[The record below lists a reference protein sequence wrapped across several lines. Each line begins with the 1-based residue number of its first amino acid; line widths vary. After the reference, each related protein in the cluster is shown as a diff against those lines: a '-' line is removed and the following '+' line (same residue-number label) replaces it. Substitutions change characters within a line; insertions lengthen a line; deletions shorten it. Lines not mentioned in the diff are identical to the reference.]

1 MLVGVCGDG
10 GEYVNSLLRKE
21 VLTMA
26 RAISKDFLNDLKNGK
41 LSSLLKRVLADD
53 TLDLELRGKCINI
66 YYRGGS
72 LFRITEK
79 GSRTYEIFFDLNYC
93 DTEAWRNTGII
104 VICNPTIQ
112 QAVKDIPYYKQA
124 MDMWLHKNPKYER
137 ECQQLLV
144 RENNNQGDISKSTD
158 YYILDIEYTDDSDR
172 SKSRFDIVALKWES
186 KSWIRKD
193 NGKCSVVLMEM
204 KYGDNALDGAAG
216 IEKHLEDFKNFFAKP
231 VYELKEIYKDWEK
244 VFKQKCELGLVD
256 GLQEKQYD
264 VKIKFNEPEN
274 ELENKPEVALIFAN
288 HDPDKTKLGDVL
300 SKINCNNYKF
310 NILIANA
317 SNVGYGLYVDKMR
330 DVTEYQA

>member
-1 MLVGVCGDG
+1 
-10 GEYVNSLLRKE
+10 
-21 VLTMA
+21 MA

-41 LSSLLKRVLADD
+41 LSSLLERVLADD
-53 TLDLELRGKCINI
+53 TLDLELRGDSVGI
-66 YYRGGS
+66 YYRGGR

-79 GSRTYEIFFDLNYC
+79 GSGTYEIYFDLNYC
-93 DTEAWRNTGII
+93 KTEAWSNTGII
-104 VICNPTIQ
+104 VICNPTVE
-112 QAVKDIPYYKQA
+112 QAVKNIPYYKQA

-137 ECQQLLV
+137 EFQQLLV

-158 YYILDIEYTDDSDR
+158 YYILDIEYTDDNDR
-172 SKSRFDIVALKWES
+172 NKSRFDIVALKWES

-204 KYGDNALDGAAG
+204 KYGDKALDGTAG

-231 VYELKEIYKDWEK
+231 VDELKEIYRDWEK
-244 VFKQKCELGLVD
+244 VFKQKCELGLVE

-274 ELENKPEVALIFAN
+274 EPEVALIFAN

-300 SKINCNNYKF
+300 SKITCTKYKF
-310 NILIANA
+310 KILIAHA

>member
-1 MLVGVCGDG
+1 
-10 GEYVNSLLRKE
+10 
-21 VLTMA
+21 MA
-26 RAISKDFLNDLKNGK
+26 RAISKDFLDDLLTGELKP
-41 LSSLLKRVLADD
+41 LLDMVHIDD

-231 VYELKEIYKDWEK
+231 VDELKEIYKDWEK

-264 VKIKFNEPEN
+264 VTIEFNEPEN
-274 ELENKPEVALIFAN
+274 KLEVALIFAN

-300 SKINCNNYKF
+300 SKIACNHYTFK
-310 NILIANA
+310 ILIANA

-330 DVTEYQA
+330 DITEYKA

>member
-1 MLVGVCGDG
+1 M
-10 GEYVNSLLRKE
+10 
-21 VLTMA
+21 MA
-26 RAISKDFLNDLKNGK
+26 RAISKDFLDDLLTGELKP
-41 LSSLLKRVLADD
+41 LLDMVHIDD

-79 GSRTYEIFFDLNYC
+79 VSRTYEIFFDLNYC

-193 NGKCSVVLMEM
+193 DRKCSVVLMEM
-204 KYGDNALDGAAG
+204 KYGDKALDGTAG

-231 VYELKEIYKDWEK
+231 LSERQAIYTDWEE
-244 VFKQKCELGLVD
+244 VFKQKCKLGLVD

-274 ELENKPEVALIFAN
+274 ESGNKPEVALIFAN

-300 SKINCNNYKF
+300 SKIACNHYTFK
-310 NILIANA
+310 ILIANA

-330 DVTEYQA
+330 DITEYKT

>member
-1 MLVGVCGDG
+1 
-10 GEYVNSLLRKE
+10 
-21 VLTMA
+21 MA
-26 RAISKDFLNDLKNGK
+26 RAISKDFLDDLKTGK
-41 LSSLLKRVLADD
+41 LSSLLERVLADD

-72 LFRITEK
+72 LFRIIEK
-79 GSRTYEIFFDLNYC
+79 GSGTYEICFDSNYC
-93 DTEAWRNTGII
+93 DTEAWRNTGSK
-104 VICNPTIQ
+104 VESKPTIE

-124 MDMWLHKNPKYER
+124 MDMWFHKYPKYER
-137 ECQQLLV
+137 EFQQLLA

-158 YYILDIEYTDDSDR
+158 YYILDIEYADDNDR

-193 NGKCSVVLMEM
+193 NRKCSVVLMEM
-204 KYGDNALDGAAG
+204 KYGDKALDGAAG

-231 VYELKEIYKDWEK
+231 VDELKDIYMDWEK
-244 VFKQKCELGLVD
+244 VFKQKCELGLVE
-256 GLQEKQYD
+256 GLKEKQYD
-264 VKIKFNEPEN
+264 VKIEFDEP
-274 ELENKPEVALIFAN
+274 ENKPEVALIFAN

-300 SKINCNNYKF
+300 SKIACNNYTFK
-310 NILIANA
+310 ILIANA

>member
-1 MLVGVCGDG
+1 
-10 GEYVNSLLRKE
+10 
-21 VLTMA
+21 MA

-66 YYRGGS
+66 YYRGGR

-79 GSRTYEIFFDLNYC
+79 GSGTYEICFDSNYC
-93 DTEAWRNTGII
+93 KTEAWSNTGSK
-104 VICNPTIQ
+104 VEFKPTID

-124 MDMWLHKNPKYER
+124 IDMWLHKNPKYES
-137 ECQQLLV
+137 EFQQLLV

-158 YYILDIEYTDDSDR
+158 YYILDIEYADDNDR

-193 NGKCSVVLMEM
+193 NRKCSVVLMEM
-204 KYGDNALDGAAG
+204 KYGDKALDGAAG

-231 VYELKEIYKDWEK
+231 VDEHKDIYMDWEK
-244 VFKQKCELGLVD
+244 VFKQKCELGLVE
-256 GLQEKQYD
+256 GLKEKQYD
-264 VKIKFNEPEN
+264 VKIEFDEP
-274 ELENKPEVALIFAN
+274 ENKPEVALIFAN

-300 SKINCNNYKF
+300 SKIACNNYTFK
-310 NILIANA
+310 ILIANA
-317 SNVGYGLYVDKMR
+317 SNVGYGLHF
-330 DVTEYQA
+330 